1 MDFAVIVLQC
11 NGIIIIFGAVRVRSN
26 NTKWQKDKLLATTIT
41 KKTSKRTTRRR
52 RATTTTK
59 EEEEDKADWLVIQY
73 NPSPT
78 DQSGG
83 RSQP

>member
-59 EEEEDKADWLVIQY
+59 EEEEDKTDWLVI
-73 NPSPT
+73 
-78 DQSGG
+78 
-83 RSQP
+83 